1 MKELLATNKVLFS
14 AIGGLI
20 GSIFGEVDGF
30 FFALMIFIAIDYITG
45 LMAAAVEKRLASNIG
60 FKGIFKK
67 IAILFL
73 VSVGHLIDTEI
84 IKQGVIKQGGAIRT
98 MVIFFYLSNEGLSIL
113 ENAVRIGLP
122 IPEKLQALLKQFNEK
137 EGD

>member
-45 LMAAAVEKRLASNIG
+45 LMAAVEKRLASNIG

-84 IKQGVIKQGGAIRT
+84 IKQGGAIRT

>member
-45 LMAAAVEKRLASNIG
+45 LMAAAVEKRLASNLG

-84 IKQGVIKQGGAIRT
+84 IKQGGAIRT

>member
-73 VSVGHLIDTEI
+73 VSVEHLIDTEI
-84 IKQGVIKQGGAIRT
+84 IKQGGAIRT

>member
-20 GSIFGEVDGF
+20 GLIFGEVDGF

-84 IKQGVIKQGGAIRT
+84 IKQGGAIRT

>member
-30 FFALMIFIAIDYITG
+30 LFALMVFISIDYITG

-84 IKQGVIKQGGAIRT
+84 IKQGGAIRT

>member
-30 FFALMIFIAIDYITG
+30 LFTLMVFISIDYITG

-84 IKQGVIKQGGAIRT
+84 IKQGGAIRT

>member
-14 AIGGLI
+14 AIGVLI

-84 IKQGVIKQGGAIRT
+84 IKQGGAIRT

>member
-84 IKQGVIKQGGAIRT
+84 IKQGGAIRT
-98 MVIFFYLSNEGLSIL
+98 MVIFFYLSNEDLSIL

>member
-20 GSIFGEVDGF
+20 GSFFGEVDGF

-84 IKQGVIKQGGAIRT
+84 IKQGGAIRT

>member
-30 FFALMIFIAIDYITG
+30 FFALMVFISIDYITG

-84 IKQGVIKQGGAIRT
+84 IKQGGAIRT

>member
-14 AIGGLI
+14 AFGGLI

-84 IKQGVIKQGGAIRT
+84 IKQGGAIRT

>member
-30 FFALMIFIAIDYITG
+30 LFALMVFISIDYITG
-45 LMAAAVEKRLASNIG
+45 LMAAAVEKKIASNIG

-67 IAILFL
+67 IVLLFL
-73 VSVGHLIDTEI
+73 VAVGQIIDEH
-84 IKQGVIKQGGAIRT
+84 VLKQGGMVRTAI
-98 MVIFFYLSNEGLSIL
+98 IFYYLSNEGLSII
-113 ENAVRIGLP
+113 ENAAPV
-122 IPEKLQALLKQFNEK
+122 PEKLKDVLKQLK
-137 EGD
+137 QGD

>member
-67 IAILFL
+67 TAILFL

-84 IKQGVIKQGGAIRT
+84 IKQGGAIRT

>member
-84 IKQGVIKQGGAIRT
+84 IKQGGAIRT

-122 IPEKLQALLKQFNEK
+122 ISEKLQALLKQFNEK

>member
-73 VSVGHLIDTEI
+73 VSVGYLIDTEI
-84 IKQGVIKQGGAIRT
+84 IKQGGAIRT

>member
-20 GSIFGEVDGF
+20 GSIFGEVDSF
-30 FFALMIFIAIDYITG
+30 LFALMVFISIDYITG

-84 IKQGVIKQGGAIRT
+84 IKQGGAIRT

>member
-30 FFALMIFIAIDYITG
+30 FFALMIFIAIDYIIG

-84 IKQGVIKQGGAIRT
+84 IKQGGAIRT

>member
-1 MKELLATNKVLFS
+1 MKELLATNKVFFS

-30 FFALMIFIAIDYITG
+30 LFALMVFISIDYITG
-45 LMAAAVEKRLASNIG
+45 LMAAAIEKRLASNIG

-73 VSVGHLIDTEI
+73 VSVGHLLDTEI
-84 IKQGVIKQGGAIRT
+84 IKQGGAIRT

-122 IPEKLQALLKQFNEK
+122 IPEKMQALLKQFNEE

>member
-73 VSVGHLIDTEI
+73 VSAGHLIDTEI
-84 IKQGVIKQGGAIRT
+84 IKQGGAIRT

>member
-1 MKELLATNKVLFS
+1 MKELLTTNKVLFS

-30 FFALMIFIAIDYITG
+30 LFALMVFISIDYITG

-84 IKQGVIKQGGAIRT
+84 IKQGGAIRT

>member
-20 GSIFGEVDGF
+20 GSIFGEVDSF
-30 FFALMIFIAIDYITG
+30 LFALMVFISIDYITG

-84 IKQGVIKQGGAIRT
+84 IKQGGAIRT

-113 ENAVRIGLP
+113 ENTVRIGLP
-122 IPEKLQALLKQFNEK
+122 IPEKLRALLKQFNEK

>member
-1 MKELLATNKVLFS
+1 MGTLVFTLKGITQEILVS

-84 IKQGVIKQGGAIRT
+84 IKQGGAIRT

>member
-84 IKQGVIKQGGAIRT
+84 IKQGGAIRT

-122 IPEKLQALLKQFNEK
+122 ILEKLQALLKQFNEK

>member
-73 VSVGHLIDTEI
+73 VSVGNLIDTEI
-84 IKQGVIKQGGAIRT
+84 IKQGGAIRT

>member
-30 FFALMIFIAIDYITG
+30 LFALMVFISIDYITG

-73 VSVGHLIDTEI
+73 VSVGHLLDTEI
-84 IKQGVIKQGGAIRT
+84 IKQGGAIRT

>member
-14 AIGGLI
+14 AIGWLI

-30 FFALMIFIAIDYITG
+30 LFALMVFISIDYITG

-84 IKQGVIKQGGAIRT
+84 IKQGGAIRT

>member
-1 MKELLATNKVLFS
+1 KVLFS

-84 IKQGVIKQGGAIRT
+84 IKQGGAIRT

>member
-45 LMAAAVEKRLASNIG
+45 LMAAAVEKRLASNVG

-84 IKQGVIKQGGAIRT
+84 IKQGGAIRT

>member
-1 MKELLATNKVLFS
+1 MKELQTLNKVLFS
-14 AIGGLI
+14 TLGGLI
-20 GSIFGEVDGF
+20 GTHFGEVDGVLYALF
-30 FFALMIFIAIDYITG
+30 IFLIFDYVTGVFAAI
-45 LMAAAVEKRLASNIG
+45 VEKNLSSSLG
-60 FKGIFKK
+60 FRGIFKK

-84 IKQGVIKQGGAIRT
+84 IKQGGAIRT

-113 ENAVRIGLP
+113 ENTVRIGLP
-122 IPEKLQALLKQFNEK
+122 IPEKLRALLKQFNEK

>member
-1 MKELLATNKVLFS
+1 MKEFLATNKVLFS

-84 IKQGVIKQGGAIRT
+84 IKQGGAIRT

>member
-20 GSIFGEVDGF
+20 GSIFAEVDGF

-84 IKQGVIKQGGAIRT
+84 IKQGGAIRT